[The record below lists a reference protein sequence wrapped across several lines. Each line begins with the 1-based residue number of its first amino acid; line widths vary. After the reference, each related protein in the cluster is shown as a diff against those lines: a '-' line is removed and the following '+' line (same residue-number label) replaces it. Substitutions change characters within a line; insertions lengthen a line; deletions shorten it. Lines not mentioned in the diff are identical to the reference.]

1 MINIQPITFTSNGYH
16 DITQNLLE
24 SIVRNNIEIK
34 LDLYALDNES
44 FEYFNDDNSSKSDY
58 HICKN
63 NLVYILS
70 KSFYKDILLPQFN
83 NRIIKIKNTKYAIEL

>member
-44 FEYFNDDNSSKSDY
+44 FEYFNERYDFLTVKNDIQFGNSDKLLDY
-58 HICKN
+58 FLYMVLYPSSFLGRLMI
-63 NLVYILS
+63 VY
-70 KSFYKDILLPQFN
+70 
-83 NRIIKIKNTKYAIEL
+83 